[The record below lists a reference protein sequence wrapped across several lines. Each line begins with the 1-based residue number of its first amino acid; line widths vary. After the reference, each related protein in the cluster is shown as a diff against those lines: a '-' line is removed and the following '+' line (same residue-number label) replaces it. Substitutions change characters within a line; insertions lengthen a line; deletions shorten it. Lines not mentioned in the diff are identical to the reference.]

1 MFMSADQRALVAVNQ
16 EQHRKMREHRE
27 RCRNL
32 RPLASGEAERLM
44 KSFMEAGGTIK
55 ACPTRYVLPV
65 A

>member
-1 MFMSADQRALVAVNQ
+1 MFMSAGQKELLAASEER
-16 EQHRKMREHRE
+16 HRKMREHRE

>member
-1 MFMSADQRALVAVNQ
+1 MFMSADQKELLALS
-16 EQHRKMREHRE
+16 EERHRKMREHRE

-32 RPLASGEAERLM
+32 RPLASGEAERLT

-55 ACPTRYVLPV
+55 ACPTRYVMPV